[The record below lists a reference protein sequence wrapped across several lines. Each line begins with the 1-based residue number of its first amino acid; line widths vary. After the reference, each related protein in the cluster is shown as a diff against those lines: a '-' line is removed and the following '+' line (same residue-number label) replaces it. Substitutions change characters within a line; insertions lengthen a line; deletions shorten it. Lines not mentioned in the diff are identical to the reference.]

1 MNKKICADL
10 FRHGGLTGILGLLKG
25 LLIPGFKYMYF
36 FRKAER
42 YKKLSL
48 HGIFYRLLLRKYSYK
63 YGIQIPI
70 TTNIGKGLYIGH
82 FGTIVINSR
91 AIIGNNCNIAHNVT
105 IGMAYRGEKT
115 GTPTIG
121 DRVWIGTGAVIVG
134 KINIGQNVL
143 IAPLTYVNCD
153 VPNDCIVIG
162 NPARIIANTH
172 ATDGYIN
179 YILK

>member
-1 MNKKICADL
+1 
-10 FRHGGLTGILGLLKG
+10 
-25 LLIPGFKYMYF
+25 
-36 FRKAER
+36 
-42 YKKLSL
+42 
-48 HGIFYRLLLRKYSYK
+48 
-63 YGIQIPI
+63 
-70 TTNIGKGLYIGH
+70 
-82 FGTIVINSR
+82 
-91 AIIGNNCNIAHNVT
+91 
-105 IGMAYRGEKT
+105 MAYRGEKT